1 MILLKIIG
9 LFLCFGLFLRFGFVV
24 LFHGL
29 GAAATELPR
38 GEGWEEED
46 ESAADDPVH
55 YEVLSDLHG
64 KPVELK
70 QV

>member
-1 MILLKIIG
+1 MLSFIALL
-9 LFLCFGLFLRFGFVV
+9 
-24 LFHGL
+24 HGL
-29 GAAATELPR
+29 GTAATELPR

-46 ESAADDPVH
+46 ESAANDPVR
-55 YEVLSDLHG
+55 YDVLSDLHK

>member
-1 MILLKIIG
+1 MIAVKIFGALLMLSFIA
-9 LFLCFGLFLRFGFVV
+9 LL
-24 LFHGL
+24 HGL
-29 GAAATELPR
+29 GTAATELPR

-46 ESAADDPVH
+46 ESAANDPVR
-55 YEVLSDLHG
+55 YDVLSDLHK

>member
-9 LFLCFGLFLRFGFVV
+9 LALCFGFVA
-24 LFHGL
+24 LLHGL
-29 GAAATELPR
+29 GTTATELPV
-38 GEGWEEED
+38 GEGQEEELH
-46 ESAADDPVH
+46 ESSANDPIR
-55 YEVLSDLHG
+55 YDVLSDLHK

>member
-9 LFLCFGLFLRFGFVV
+9 LALCFGFVA
-24 LFHGL
+24 LLHGL
-29 GAAATELPR
+29 GTAATELPR

-46 ESAADDPVH
+46 ESAANDPVR
-55 YEVLSDLHG
+55 YDVLSDLHK